1 MIKSCREKSEIW
13 CKSITKNVKSFL
25 KTTQTNHGK
34 VMIMIIPHL
43 WSKVKVGAECLMNCR
58 IIKKLSRS
66 LDARIIFWSNIWY
79 GSPFGTP
86 DSSKQWSSRNG
97 QCPSIV
103 RSIICRILQFFKHS
117 SKVDEVLYDVS
128 GFRNYWGWKANQC
141 FNIIVRKRKKNSDF
155 LDMVNCIGIPHAN
168 VIAFLKTFMTVETVL
183 GT

>member
-1 MIKSCREKSEIW
+1 MRVYLFGHVIKSCREKSEIW

-97 QCPSIV
+97 QWAMSEVSFAEFYNFSSIQAKWTKFYMMFQV
-103 RSIICRILQFFKHS
+103 LETIEVEKQTNVSI
-117 SKVDEVLYDVS
+117 
-128 GFRNYWGWKANQC
+128 
-141 FNIIVRKRKKNSDF
+141 
-155 LDMVNCIGIPHAN
+155 
-168 VIAFLKTFMTVETVL
+168 
-183 GT
+183 